1 MTFHREGVA
10 TLVLVLVAGAG
21 LVAAANAWL
30 PQWAF
35 YLVCVGVA
43 VVLALVVNFFRMPSR
58 QVGTVDPQ
66 EILAPSDGKVVVI
79 EKVHEPEWF
88 KDERIQVSIFMS
100 PLNVHAQWAPIAGTV
115 KAARYHPGKYLVAWH
130 PKSSTENE
138 RTTHVI
144 EGEKGTV
151 LFRQIAGAVARRIC
165 HYMHEEQVLAQGDE
179 VGFIKFGSRIDVFL
193 PVGSEICVEL
203 EDAVTGRETVLAR
216 FPDAS
221 A

>member
-10 TLVLVLVAGAG
+10 TLVLVLTAGAG

-35 YLVCVGVA
+35 FLVCVGVA
-43 VVLALVVNFFRMPSR
+43 AVLALVVNFFRMPSR
-58 QVGTVDPQ
+58 EVGTLDPQ

-193 PVGSEICVEL
+193 PVRSEICVEL

>member
-1 MTFHREGVA
+1 
-10 TLVLVLVAGAG
+10 
-21 LVAAANAWL
+21 
-30 PQWAF
+30 
-35 YLVCVGVA
+35 
-43 VVLALVVNFFRMPSR
+43 VVNFFRMPSR
-58 QVGTVDPQ
+58 QVGTLDPQ

-100 PLNVHAQWAPIAGTV
+100 PLNVHAQWAPIAGAV

-165 HYMHEEQVLAQGDE
+165 HYMQEGQVLVQGDE

-193 PVGSEICVEL
+193 PLGSEICVDL

-216 FPDAS
+216 FPNAS